1 MWLGKWFNR
10 HRDEENDEPARFSA
24 PQIVRPPEEEPATQS
39 NGATNKPAKLKPAT
53 GFDPYNSGAFER
65 RNAWERIHR
74 R

>member
-1 MWLGKWFNR
+1 MWFGKWFNR

-24 PQIVRPPEEEPATQS
+24 PQIVRPPEQDLTKTR
-39 NGATNKPAKLKPAT
+39 GASAKANPPKAAK

-65 RNAWERIHR
+65 RNAWERIPR

>member
-1 MWLGKWFNR
+1 MLFGKWFNR

-24 PQIVRPPEEEPATQS
+24 PQIVRPAEEDSTQTR
-39 NGATNKPAKLKPAT
+39 GANPKPAKPKPAN

-65 RNAWERIHR
+65 RNAWERITR

>member
-1 MWLGKWFNR
+1 MWFGKWFKR
-10 HRDEENDEPARFSA
+10 HQDEENDEPARFSA
-24 PQIVRPPEEEPATQS
+24 PQLIRAPQEDLTS
-39 NGATNKPAKLKPAT
+39 SRGANSQPAKLKPGN